1 MKNRKFYL
9 LSLLVILFVTVCS
22 CEDDASSPISFPSS
36 EDTRPLFLSEGGT
49 TSFSFTAAGDW
60 TAAFANTHSDDWITI
75 SPTSGGKGNAKITI
89 TVMPNDTNNER
100 SAIITLN
107 CEGNSEEIIV
117 TQKPKDR
124 SSIERAALI
133 ALYKATNGDKWTNNT
148 NWCSNKPVG
157 EWYGVGV
164 GSTGVQDIILPENGL
179 KGSIPEEIGN
189 LSELQI
195 LYLSSNNLEGEIPKT
210 IGNLTKVTHL
220 KLSDNRLS
228 GSIPKEIG
236 NMVSLKEF
244 DIANYT
250 FSAAGGTIVID
261 PETGEVTGGRTA
273 QNSISGP
280 IPVELCKLPN
290 LSKLYMDGNKL
301 SGEIPEEIWN
311 MPSLTYLGLSQN
323 LLTGRISSGVGK
335 AKNLKQLI
343 LSNNLLIGT
352 LPDEICG
359 LSNLEEFHID
369 NSTYKIVAGWIVKN
383 TEHNH
388 ITGKIPENIGNLKKL
403 RELCVSSIGLTEDLP
418 RSIWECESMEVLAL
432 GNGIGKYSNAFTGI
446 IPEDIVNLRNLYS
459 LTITGNQ
466 FTGTIPKS
474 ITKLTNIGVIAIDDN
489 NLEGTIP
496 EDIGS
501 LVGLRTFWASYNNL
515 NGSIPKSICNLI
527 NLQTF
532 SIDANKIEGVIP
544 ELVGNLKKLDTFWAS
559 NNNLVGNIPIGFAE
573 LPDLRSL
580 ILNGNRLNGIVPR
593 EIVQLPIWEKYDD
606 IYRDI
611 LPQQEGYNLTI
622 DNEEVRI
629 ITRNSFINKSSETI
643 SRGNQIGNQIV
654 FETEHGRQSIAI
666 IKDR

>member
-1 MKNRKFYL
+1 M
-9 LSLLVILFVTVCS
+9 
-22 CEDDASSPISFPSS
+22 
-36 EDTRPLFLSEGGT
+36 
-49 TSFSFTAAGDW
+49 
-60 TAAFANTHSDDWITI
+60 
-75 SPTSGGKGNAKITI
+75 
-89 TVMPNDTNNER
+89 
-100 SAIITLN
+100 
-107 CEGNSEEIIV
+107 
-117 TQKPKDR
+117 
-124 SSIERAALI
+124 
-133 ALYKATNGDKWTNNT
+133 
-148 NWCSNKPVG
+148 
-157 EWYGVGV
+157 
-164 GSTGVQDIILPENGL
+164 
-179 KGSIPEEIGN
+179 
-189 LSELQI
+189 
-195 LYLSSNNLEGEIPKT
+195 
-210 IGNLTKVTHL
+210 
-220 KLSDNRLS
+220 
-228 GSIPKEIG
+228 
-236 NMVSLKEF
+236 
-244 DIANYT
+244 
-250 FSAAGGTIVID
+250 
-261 PETGEVTGGRTA
+261 
-273 QNSISGP
+273 
-280 IPVELCKLPN
+280 
-290 LSKLYMDGNKL
+290 
-301 SGEIPEEIWN
+301 
-311 MPSLTYLGLSQN
+311 
-323 LLTGRISSGVGK
+323 
-335 AKNLKQLI
+335 
-343 LSNNLLIGT
+343 
-352 LPDEICG
+352 PDEICG

-474 ITKLTNIGVIAIDDN
+474 ITKLTNIGVISIDDN
-489 NLEGTIP
+489 NLEGIIP
-496 EDIGS
+496 EDIGN

-532 SIDANKIEGVIP
+532 SIDDNKIEGVIP

-559 NNNLVGNIPIGFAE
+559 NNNLVGGIPIGFAE

-580 ILNGNRLNGIVPR
+580 ILKGNRLNGMVPR